1 MGAAISERPELL
13 TKMDPVLR
21 EFFLFLCRRGVISS
35 FHTQMRS
42 YLSSLKQVGV
52 LGHLIPMTS
61 SFSELLSFHVSKQ
74 IKRFP
79 WLPLLWSCLVFQK
92 NYIRRHNSYGPS
104 KTWNPRIGNPR
115 IGCYVLE
122 GWVTLLKT
130 RLDYTNVYRTHNSHL
145 WANGDVSNG
154 MRSVSWQ
161 GRGVRGRRNICVAGA
176 AFILR
181 DVAESDEKEN
191 EGRPNAGAK
200 ASFRW
205 ASGNGHFVHFSAT
218 FHLLGC
224 FNLSWMKLDG
234 PLNRHNFLW
243 NLGRS
248 SKLVTWR
255 LRQKSS
261 NMN

>member
-13 TKMDPVLR
+13 TKMDVEGWYPLSTLR
-21 EFFLFLCRRGVISS
+21 WDPIRQALSRLVCWDVLFLWLHLFQRCWVFMSASRSSGFPGYPCFEAALFFRRII
-35 FHTQMRS
+35 
-42 YLSSLKQVGV
+42 YVGKIHLAPPK
-52 LGHLIPMTS
+52 LGTLESGTREQDVTS
-61 SFSELLSFHVSKQ
+61 SKGGWH
-74 IKRFP
+74 
-79 WLPLLWSCLVFQK
+79 CLK
-92 NYIRRHNSYGPS
+92 LD
-104 KTWNPRIGNPR
+104 
-115 IGCYVLE
+115 C
-122 GWVTLLKT
+122 
-130 RLDYTNVYRTHNSHL
+130 DYTNVYRTHNSHL

-161 GRGVRGRRNICVAGA
+161 ERGLLRGRRNICVAGA

-191 EGRPNAGAK
+191 EGRTNAGAK
-200 ASFRW
+200 APFRW
-205 ASGNGHFVHFSAT
+205 AAGNGHFLHFSAT

-224 FNLSWMKLDG
+224 FNLSWMKLDD
-234 PLNRHNFLW
+234 PLNRLNFLW

-261 NMN
+261 KMN

>member
-1 MGAAISERPELL
+1 
-13 TKMDPVLR
+13 
-21 EFFLFLCRRGVISS
+21 
-35 FHTQMRS
+35 
-42 YLSSLKQVGV
+42 
-52 LGHLIPMTS
+52 MTS

-191 EGRPNAGAK
+191 EGRTNAGAK

-205 ASGNGHFVHFSAT
+205 AAGKGHFVHFSAT

-224 FNLSWMKLDG
+224 FNLSWKKLDG

-261 NMN
+261 NMNQTSRVELAPLSSLVPFRKERSKNHHMKIIHIEPTFMKRWGPPFPPLPM